1 MNEPGAGGG
10 LRTKKPSEPRLP
22 NQTKAGNNQL
32 LNQAYDNMRNAF
44 SSGINNAMN
53 AIKKTNNQPA
63 IQPTHVTFRDTVNA
77 TVPSNKRGSMGTIPS
92 TAGRGVTFDNFR
104 PQTEEENV
112 DDTTNPDDWYDQA
125 NPNNTNGV
133 NGNTE
138 EEETD
143 PYAITDQQRIAARNQ
158 TNLSE
163 MNRESVWRQLSRQ
176 LATYDYADAQNR
188 ALADAQRKQNS
199 RKNDSDRF
207 EAQRDLQSAA
217 LGLLGSMG
225 TAMNGS
231 ATGNLMQ
238 MLESR
243 NDKENNTYLS
253 QLQQNQDAVE
263 NAYQEALNQ
272 NNVNRLD
279 ARNSADKAVDDI
291 HSDWYANINNINP
304 KLHDQYWGYLDEN
317 KPEGELPTNR
327 FPTREQANT
336 PGVLTWNYDANKPDT
351 FTGGNPGEA
360 LSSYQYDLS
369 YLTQPTN
376 PEEARYRG
384 NVSAPSMTNYI
395 MPDNTVRSIGGQ
407 ANPSQSRNIINP
419 INDYFSQLMNN
430 FNGYNYSIRRR

>member
-10 LRTKKPSEPRLP
+10 LRTKKPGKPRLP
-22 NQTKAGNNQL
+22 NQGNFFN
-32 LNQAYDNMRNAF
+32 NAYDNIRSAF
-44 SSGINNAMN
+44 STAANNAMN
-53 AIKKTNNQPA
+53 SIKSNSTSTKTNPSNPKSGTQGLFTVPEDAPTGLTFNDLQPA
-63 IQPTHVTFRDTVNA
+63 
-77 TVPSNKRGSMGTIPS
+77 
-92 TAGRGVTFDNFR
+92 
-104 PQTEEENV
+104 EEENT
-112 DDTTNPDDWYDQA
+112 DDTTNPD
-125 NPNNTNGV
+125 NTNNE
-133 NGNTE
+133 NGNTSSQTE

-143 PYAITDQQRIAARNQ
+143 PYALTDQQRLAAKNQ

-188 ALADAQRKQNS
+188 ALADAQRIQNS

-225 TAMNGS
+225 NAMNGS

-272 NNVNRLD
+272 NNINRLD
-279 ARNSADKAVDDI
+279 VRNSADKAVDDI

-336 PGVLTWNYDANKPDT
+336 PGVLTWYYDANKPDT

-360 LSSYQYDLS
+360 MSSYQYDLG

-376 PEEARYRG
+376 PEETRYRG
-384 NVSAPSMTNYI
+384 NVSAPSVSSYVL
-395 MPDNTVRSIGGQ
+395 PDNTVRSTSGQ

-419 INDYFSQLMNN
+419 LNDYFSQLMNG

>member
-1 MNEPGAGGG
+1 M
-10 LRTKKPSEPRLP
+10 
-22 NQTKAGNNQL
+22 GN
-32 LNQAYDNMRNAF
+32 
-44 SSGINNAMN
+44 
-53 AIKKTNNQPA
+53 
-63 IQPTHVTFRDTVNA
+63 
-77 TVPSNKRGSMGTIPS
+77 
-92 TAGRGVTFDNFR
+92 
-104 PQTEEENV
+104 
-112 DDTTNPDDWYDQA
+112 
-125 NPNNTNGV
+125 
-133 NGNTE
+133 
-138 EEETD
+138 
-143 PYAITDQQRIAARNQ
+143 
-158 TNLSE
+158 
-163 MNRESVWRQLSRQ
+163 
-176 LATYDYADAQNR
+176 
-188 ALADAQRKQNS
+188 
-199 RKNDSDRF
+199 
-207 EAQRDLQSAA
+207 
-217 LGLLGSMG
+217 
-225 TAMNGS
+225 AMNGS

-243 NDKENNTYLS
+243 NDKENNVQLS

-263 NAYQEALNQ
+263 NAYQDALNQ

-291 HSDWYANINNINP
+291 HGDWYANINNINP

-395 MPDNTVRSIGGQ
+395 MPDNTVRSTGGQ
-407 ANPSQSRNIINP
+407 ANPSKTRNIVNP